1 MKTFKTKKEAE
12 AYQRLYGGNLV
23 WEANAAN
30 RSGRT
35 YKVVKR
41 ADYEAHNAKPK
52 AAQAE
57 AGEPFKMQY
66 LVGAR
71 YRKDTDF
78 HIVAG
83 TVRNPLKDLN
93 EARRELQAIKAR
105 AEREIRNKRR
115 TPTQAGCF
123 GVEVEYNSNYDLV
136 EFKIIARK
144 ATPWKAIEIVKT
156 EE

>member
-41 ADYEAHNAKPK
+41 ADYEAHNAKLK

-57 AGEPFKMQY
+57 ADEPFKMQY

-71 YRKDTDF
+71 FRKDEKF
-78 HIVAG
+78 HTVAG
-83 TVRNPLKDLN
+83 TPAKPLEDL
-93 EARRELQAIKAR
+93 ETARRELQAVK
-105 AEREIRNKRR
+105 ERDELERKHKRR
-115 TPTQAGCF
+115 TPMQAGCF
-123 GVEVEYNSNYDLV
+123 FVDTEYNDDYDLV

-144 ATPWKAIEIVKT
+144 ATPWKTIEVVKG
-156 EE
+156 E

>member
-1 MKTFKTKKEAE
+1 MKVAKFATKKEAD
-12 AYQRLYGGNLV
+12 AYRRKNGGYIATCENK
-23 WEANAAN
+23 AN
-30 RSGRT
+30 RSGKT
-35 YKVVKR
+35 YMVVIETSR
-41 ADYEAHNAKPK
+41 
-52 AAQAE
+52 AE
-57 AGEPFKMQY
+57 ALAEVDEPFKWFY

-93 EARRELQAIKAR
+93 EARREMQAIKAR
-105 AEREIRNKRR
+105 AEREIKNKRR

-136 EFKIIARK
+136 EFKIVARK
-144 ATPWKAIEIVKT
+144 ATPWKAVEIVKT

>member
-1 MKTFKTKKEAE
+1 MKVAKFATKKEAD
-12 AYQRLYGGNLV
+12 AYRRKNGGYIATCENK
-23 WEANAAN
+23 AN
-30 RSGRT
+30 RSGKT
-35 YKVVKR
+35 YMVVIETSR
-41 ADYEAHNAKPK
+41 
-52 AAQAE
+52 AE
-57 AGEPFKMQY
+57 ALAEVDEPFKWFY

-93 EARRELQAIKAR
+93 EARREMQAIKAR

-136 EFKIIARK
+136 EFKIVARK
-144 ATPWKAIEIVKT
+144 ATAWKAVEIVKT

>member
-1 MKTFKTKKEAE
+1 MKVAKFATKKEAD
-12 AYQRLYGGNLV
+12 AYRRKNGGYIATCENK
-23 WEANAAN
+23 AN
-30 RSGRT
+30 RSGKT
-35 YKVVKR
+35 YMVVIEKSR
-41 ADYEAHNAKPK
+41 
-52 AAQAE
+52 AE
-57 AGEPFKMQY
+57 ALAEVDEPFKWFY

-93 EARRELQAIKAR
+93 EARSELRAIKAR
-105 AEREIRNKRR
+105 AEREIKNKRR
-115 TPTQAGCF
+115 TPQRF
-123 GVEVEYNSNYDLV
+123 GKDGFATVETEYISDYDLV
-136 EFKIIARK
+136 EFKIVARK

>member
-41 ADYEAHNAKPK
+41 ADYEAHNAKLK
-52 AAQAE
+52 AALAE
-57 AGEPFKMQY
+57 VDEPFKWQY
-66 LVGAR
+66 LVCAR
-71 YRKDTDF
+71 MRKDTKF
-78 HIVAG
+78 FTVAG
-83 TVRNPLKDLN
+83 LPSRPIKDL
-93 EARRELQAIKAR
+93 ETARYELQAAKAR
-105 AEREIRNKRR
+105 AEREIKNKRR
-115 TPTQAGCF
+115 APMQAGCF
-123 GVEVEYNSNYDLV
+123 AVETEYHSDYDLV
-136 EFKIIARK
+136 EFEIVARK
-144 ATPWKAIEIVKT
+144 ATAWKTIESVKA